1 MVWTTGAEE
10 EMILVFSG
18 GEPTFFDV
26 YGRKLAA
33 KPVGAGRYA
42 VEVSGAPVFFVGAR
56 MDAGKTSLWRE
67 PPDACVRGAPLGH
80 AAAICYT
87 T

>member
-1 MVWTTGAEE
+1 PQWTRPDGTPSGMVWTTGAEE

-33 KPVGAGRYA
+33 KPVGPGRYA
-42 VEVSGAPVFFVGAR
+42 VEVSGAPVFFAGAR
-56 MDAGKTSLWRE
+56 I
-67 PPDACVRGAPLGH
+67 DACKTAL
-80 AAAICYT
+80 
-87 T
+87 